1 MNSYETLTEA
11 IRKGDKN
18 LVESEVK
25 KALSQGLDPNDILKS
40 GLIRGMGIVGPLFR
54 DGLMFIPEVLMSAQ
68 AMRRGIEVIKPLLN
82 ESDQSSPEKF
92 LIGTVAGDIH
102 DIGKNIVGMLI
113 ESNGFEVIDL
123 GVNVQNETFVQAV
136 EEHKPDIL
144 GMSALLT
151 STIPN
156 MGIVIDLLKTR
167 GIRNN
172 VKIIVGG
179 ASVNQEFA
187 DIIGADGY
195 APDAGSASQ
204 WVKNA
209 IFKNKGGY
217 DAL

>member
-25 KALSQGLDPNDILKS
+25 KALSQGLDPNDILKG

-82 ESDQSSPEKF
+82 KSDQSSPGKF

-144 GMSALLT
+144 GISALLT

-187 DIIGADGY
+187 DIIEADGY

-209 IFKNKGGY
+209 IFQNKGG
-217 DAL
+217 